1 MSQKSLLLTAK
12 QGSFA
17 VGTTPIPKP
26 GPGQVLIK
34 IQSAALNPV
43 EWKIQAYGLFIEK
56 FPSVLGSDIAGTI
69 EAVGEGVTGFAKGDR
84 VLNQGTRG
92 DNNEFSG
99 FQQYA
104 LANADVTAKIVSSLS
119 FDQASTVP
127 VGLATA
133 AVGLFNQGKSNSAGL
148 YPPWEENGSGRYA
161 GQPIVIFGG
170 ASSVGQY
177 VIQVAKLAGFSPI
190 ITTASLTNAD
200 YLRGLGA
207 THVLDR
213 KLSAEQLKAQ
223 VSSITSAS
231 IQIVYDAIS
240 EADTQVAAYDLVSS
254 GGTLVLVLANS
265 IPESKRT
272 SDRKIVNV
280 FGNVNAPDNRATGAS
295 LYKQL
300 TRLLEN
306 GSIKPNRVE
315 VLPNGLQGIV
325 DGLKKLQAGVSN
337 IKLVAH
343 PQETA

>member
-17 VGTTPIPKP
+17 VDTTPIPKP

-43 EWKIQAYGLFIEK
+43 DWKIQAYGSIIEK

-69 EAVGEGVTGFAKGDR
+69 EAVGEGVSGFTKGDR
-84 VLNQGTRG
+84 VLNQGVIG
-92 DNNEFSG
+92 NNEFSG

-104 LANADVTAKIVSSLS
+104 LAYADVTAKIANSLS
-119 FDQASTVP
+119 FDQASTIP
-127 VGLATA
+127 LGLATA
-133 AVGLFNQGKSNSAGL
+133 ALGLFNPGKSNSAGL
-148 YPPWEENGSGRYA
+148 HPPWEANGSGRYA

-213 KLSAEQLKAQ
+213 KLSAERLKAQ
-223 VSSITSAS
+223 VLSITSAS
-231 IQIVYDAIS
+231 IQTVYDAVS

-254 GGTLVLVLANS
+254 GGTLLLVIPNS
-265 IPESKRT
+265 IPESKQT
-272 SDRKIVNV
+272 GDRKIVNV
-280 FGNVNAPDNRATGAS
+280 FGSVSAPDNRATGAS

-315 VLPNGLQGIV
+315 VLPNGLQGIIN
-325 DGLKKLQAGVSN
+325 GLKKLQAGISN
-337 IKLVAH
+337 VKLVAH
-343 PQETA
+343 PQETV

>member
-17 VGTTPIPKP
+17 VDTTPIPKP

-43 EWKIQAYGLFIEK
+43 DWKIQVYGIFIEK

-84 VLNQGTRG
+84 VLNQGIIG
-92 DNNEFSG
+92 NNDFAG

-104 LANADVTAKIVSSLS
+104 LANADVTAKIASSLS

-127 VGLATA
+127 LGLATA
-133 AVGLFNQGKSNSAGL
+133 AIGLFNLGKSNSAGL
-148 YPPWEENGSGRYA
+148 HPPWEDNGSGRYA

-265 IPESKRT
+265 IPESKRA

-280 FGNVNAPDNRATGAS
+280 YGNVNAPDNRATGAS

>member
-1 MSQKSLLLTAK
+1 MSQKAVFLTAK

-17 VGTTPIPKP
+17 VGTRPIPKP
-26 GPGQVLIK
+26 GSGQVLIK
-34 IQSAALNPV
+34 VQSAALNPAD
-43 EWKIQAYGLFIEK
+43 WKIQAYGVFIEN
-56 FPSVLGSDIAGTI
+56 FPAVLGLDIAGTI

-84 VLNQGTRG
+84 VLNQGAIG
-92 DNNEFSG
+92 DNDCAG

-104 LANADVTAKIVSSLS
+104 LANVDATAKIASSLS
-119 FDQASTVP
+119 FDQASTIP
-127 VGLATA
+127 LGLATA
-133 AVGLFNQGKSNSAGL
+133 ALGLFNRGKANSAGL

-200 YLRGLGA
+200 YLRSLGA

-213 KLSAEQLKAQ
+213 KLTAEQLKAQ
-223 VSSITSAS
+223 VSSITSAP
-231 IQIVYDAIS
+231 IQTVYDVIS
-240 EADTQVAAYDLVSS
+240 EADTQNVAYDLLSP
-254 GGTLVLVLANS
+254 GGTLVRMPLDA

-272 SDRKIVNV
+272 SDKKIVTV
-280 FGNVNAPDNRATGAS
+280 YGGVNIPDNRATGVS
-295 LYKQL
+295 LYKEL

-315 VLPNGLQGIV
+315 VLPKGLEGII
-325 DGLKKLQAGVSN
+325 DGLKKLQGGVSN

>member
-1 MSQKSLLLTAK
+1 MSQNSLLLTAK

-34 IQSAALNPV
+34 IQSAALNPLD
-43 EWKIQAYGLFIEK
+43 WKIQAYGLFIEK
-56 FPSVLGSDIAGTI
+56 FPSVLGNDIAGTI

-84 VLNQGTRG
+84 VLNQGIIG
-92 DNNEFSG
+92 NNEFSG

-104 LANADVTAKIVSSLS
+104 LANADVTAKIASSLS
-119 FDQASTVP
+119 FDQAATVP
-127 VGLATA
+127 AGLATA
-133 AVGLFNQGKSNSAGL
+133 ALGLFNQGKSNSAGL
-148 YPPWEENGSGRYA
+148 YPPWEEDGSGRYA

-272 SDRKIVNV
+272 SDKKIVNV
-280 FGNVNAPDNRATGAS
+280 YGVVNAPENRATGAS
-295 LYKQL
+295 LYNQL

-325 DGLKKLQAGVSN
+325 DGLKKLQAGISS

-343 PQETA
+343 PQETV